1 MQLLNCTVAIGG
13 EAGMT
18 VFKERVTV
26 PELMVLRA
34 VHGDDAVRNI
44 EVTGTTTFT
53 SADERERLGLV
64 YISPE
69 GVVRETLGVVGSLPM
84 ELSEANIPEDFII
97 SGSAQKTS
105 KRRKAA
111 EVESVEVL
119 EQE

>member
-1 MQLLNCTVAIGG
+1 MQLLNCSVAIGG

-26 PELMVLRA
+26 PEIMVLRA

-44 EVTGTTTFT
+44 EVVGSITFN
-53 SADERERLGLV
+53 SADERERLALV
-64 YISPE
+64 YTNPE

-84 ELSEANIPEDFII
+84 ELSEANIPEDFSI
-97 SGSAQKTS
+97 SGSVQKTA

-111 EVESVEVL
+111 EAEPVEVL